1 MFNLRQLVLIATQAM
16 STLISKDFALQR
28 GVPLLRPLLTA
39 TLRERPKLAIFLF
52 GKQYLQVIALSVEDA
67 VDIDLLVKTVKRE
80 IVATDHEPVIG
91 AQGID

>member
-1 MFNLRQLVLIATQAM
+1 M
-16 STLISKDFALQR
+16 
-28 GVPLLRPLLTA
+28 LRPLLTA
-39 TLRERPKLAIFLF
+39 TLRERLKLAIILF

-80 IVATDHEPVIG
+80 IVVTDHEPVIG

>member
-1 MFNLRQLVLIATQAM
+1 MVPDKE
-16 STLISKDFALQR
+16 STYIEAC
-28 GVPLLRPLLTA
+28 
-39 TLRERPKLAIFLF
+39 LF
-52 GKQYLQVIALSVEDA
+52 GKQHLQVIALSVEDA